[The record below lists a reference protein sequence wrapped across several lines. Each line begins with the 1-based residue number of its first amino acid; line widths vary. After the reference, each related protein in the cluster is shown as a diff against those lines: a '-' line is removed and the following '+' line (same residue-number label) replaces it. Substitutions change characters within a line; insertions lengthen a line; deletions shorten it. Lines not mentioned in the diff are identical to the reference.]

1 MGTSLVVGPDARELC
16 PGCSPATVGDR
27 FAHTGWFS
35 IERERA
41 GCRACHYGAVAH
53 TSASAGMLLRH
64 VRTGRA
70 RSRADL
76 VALTGASRN
85 TVSARVDQL
94 IAANLLEE
102 GGRGW
107 STGGRPPTLL
117 QFNSRAGCVL
127 AVDLGVT
134 SVDVAVTDLSAQI
147 LATVGH
153 PIDIADGP
161 RTVLA
166 EVDRLGQQVLAEAG
180 LTPADV
186 CAVGVGVPGP
196 VEFSTGRPSFPP
208 IMPGWHDYP
217 IPSAFGRYECPVYVD
232 NDVNV
237 MALGEMGI
245 AGSVQDVLVVKV
257 GTGIGCGIIVNG
269 RVYRGAQGSAGDI
282 GHIYV
287 AQPSGRTVVCR
298 CGNENCLEAIAG
310 GDALLR
316 DAVAAGLPVRTTR
329 QLVELA
335 AQGDGPTL
343 ELVRSAGRTIGTVLA
358 GLVNF
363 FNPHRIVMTGGVAQ
377 AGAPLLAG
385 IREAVYGRSMPLAA
399 RALEIS
405 VSDAPD
411 LSGRVGA
418 ALMAIE
424 EFLDEDSVQA
434 LAR

>member
-1 MGTSLVVGPDARELC
+1 VPNRLLVNRGRRSADDGGR
-16 PGCSPATVGDR
+16 
-27 FAHTGWFS
+27 
-35 IERERA
+35 RA
-41 GCRACHYGAVAH
+41 ACHYDAVAH
-53 TSASAGMLLRH
+53 TSASAGALLRH

-94 IAANLLEE
+94 IAANLLAE

-147 LATVGH
+147 LTTVGH

-161 RTVLA
+161 GPVLA
-166 EVDRLGQQVLAEAG
+166 EVDRLAQQVLAEAG
-180 LTPADV
+180 LGPTDV

-196 VEFSTGRPSFPP
+196 VEFSTGRPSHPP

-237 MALGEMGI
+237 MALGEIGVG
-245 AGSVQDVLVVKV
+245 GSVQDVLVVKV
-257 GTGIGCGIIVNG
+257 GTGIGCGVIVDG

-282 GHIYV
+282 GHIFV
-287 AQPSGRTVVCR
+287 AQPEGRTVVCR

-310 GDALLR
+310 GGALLR
-316 DAVAAGLPVRTTR
+316 DAMAAGLPVSTTR
-329 QLVELA
+329 ELVQLA
-335 AQGDGPTL
+335 AQGDGPAL
-343 ELVRSAGRTIGTVLA
+343 ELVRDAGRTIGTVLA
-358 GLVNF
+358 ALVNF
-363 FNPHRIVMTGGVAQ
+363 FNPHRIVMTGGVAR

-399 RALEIS
+399 RALEIT

-418 ALMAIE
+418 ALMAVE

>member
-1 MGTSLVVGPDARELC
+1 MAS
-16 PGCSPATVGDR
+16 
-27 FAHTGWFS
+27 
-35 IERERA
+35 
-41 GCRACHYGAVAH
+41 
-53 TSASAGMLLRH
+53 TSASAGALLRH

-94 IAANLLEE
+94 IAANLLKE
-102 GGRGW
+102 GGRGG

-127 AVDLGVT
+127 AVDLGAS

-161 RTVLA
+161 RAVLA
-166 EVDRLGQQVLAEAG
+166 EVDQLAQKVLAEAG
-180 LTPADV
+180 LAPADV

-196 VEFSTGRPSFPP
+196 VEFSTGRPSYPP
-208 IMPGWHDYP
+208 IMPGWHDFP

-237 MALGEMGI
+237 MALGEIGV
-245 AGSVQDVLVVKV
+245 AGSVQDLLVVKV
-257 GTGIGCGIIVNG
+257 GTGIGCGVIVEG

-287 AQPSGRTVVCR
+287 GQPGGRTVSCR
-298 CGNENCLEAIAG
+298 CGQENCLEAIAG
-310 GDALLR
+310 GQALLR
-316 DAVAAGLPVRTTR
+316 DARAAGLRVETVRDVV
-329 QLVELA
+329 QLA
-335 AQGDGPTL
+335 AHGDGAAL
-343 ELVRSAGRTIGTVLA
+343 ELVRDAGRTIGTVLA
-358 GLVNF
+358 ALVNF
-363 FNPHRIVMTGGVAQ
+363 FNPHRIVMTGGVAR
-377 AGAPLLAG
+377 AGVPLLAG
-385 IREAVYGRSMPLAA
+385 IREAVYQRSMPLAA
-399 RALEIS
+399 RALEIT
-405 VSDAPD
+405 VSEAPD

-418 ALMAIE
+418 ARMAIE
-424 EFLDEDSVQA
+424 EFLDEDSVA
-434 LAR
+434 ELAAER

>member
-1 MGTSLVVGPDARELC
+1 
-16 PGCSPATVGDR
+16 
-27 FAHTGWFS
+27 
-35 IERERA
+35 
-41 GCRACHYGAVAH
+41 
-53 TSASAGMLLRH
+53 

-76 VALTGASRN
+76 VALTGAARN

-127 AVDLGVT
+127 AVDLGAT
-134 SVDVAVTDLSAQI
+134 SVDVAVTDLSAQV

-153 PIDIADGP
+153 RIDIGEGP
-161 RTVLA
+161 EAVLG
-166 EVDRLGQQVLAEAG
+166 EVDRLAQEVLAEAG
-180 LTPADV
+180 LSPADV

-196 VEFSTGRPSFPP
+196 VEFSTGRPSHPP

-217 IPSAFGRYECPVYVD
+217 VPSAFGRYECPVYVD

-257 GTGIGCGIIVNG
+257 GTGIGCGVIVDG
-269 RVYRGAQGSAGDI
+269 QVYRGAQGSAGDI

-287 AQPSGRTVVCR
+287 ARPESRTVVCR

-310 GDALLR
+310 GGALLR
-316 DAVAAGLPVRTTR
+316 DAVAAGMQVSTVRDV
-329 QLVELA
+329 VERA
-335 AQGDGPTL
+335 RDGDGQAR
-343 ELVRSAGRTIGTVLA
+343 ELVRDAGRTIGTVLA
-358 GLVNF
+358 ALVNF

-377 AGAPLLAG
+377 AGVPLIAG
-385 IREAVYGRSMPLAA
+385 IREAVYRRSMPLAA
-399 RALEIS
+399 RSLEIT

-411 LSGRVGA
+411 LSGRLGA

-424 EFLDEDSVQA
+424 GFLAEDAVEQA

>member
-1 MGTSLVVGPDARELC
+1 MVDDMPSDLGVNR
-16 PGCSPATVGDR
+16 PGGGRGPATGWLLPRVG
-27 FAHTGWFS
+27 GGLVS
-35 IERERA
+35 P
-41 GCRACHYGAVAH
+41 CHYGAVAS
-53 TSASAGMLLRH
+53 TSASAGALLRH

-94 IAANLLEE
+94 IAANLLSE

-127 AVDLGVT
+127 AVDMGAT
-134 SVDVAVTDLSAQI
+134 SVDVAVTDLSAEI
-147 LATVGH
+147 LASAGH

-161 RTVLA
+161 ELVLG
-166 EVDRLGQQVLAEAG
+166 EVDRLAQQVLAEAG

-186 CAVGVGVPGP
+186 RAVGVGVPGP
-196 VEFSTGRPSFPP
+196 VEFSTGRPSHPP

-217 IPSAFGRYECPVYVD
+217 IPSTFGRYECPVYVD

-245 AGSVQDVLVVKV
+245 AGSLQDVLVVKV
-257 GTGIGCGIIVNG
+257 GTGIGCGVIVDG

-287 AQPSGRTVVCR
+287 AQPDGRTVLCR
-298 CGNENCLEAIAG
+298 CGQENCLEAIAG
-310 GDALLR
+310 GGALLR
-316 DAVAAGLPVRTTR
+316 DAVAAGLAVDTVRDVV
-329 QLVELA
+329 QLA
-335 AQGDGPTL
+335 AQGDGLAL
-343 ELVRSAGRTIGTVLA
+343 ELVRNAGRTIGTVLA
-358 GLVNF
+358 ALVNF

-377 AGAPLLAG
+377 AGVPLLAG
-385 IREAVYGRSMPLAA
+385 IREAVYRRSMPLAA
-399 RALEIS
+399 RALEIT
-405 VSDAPD
+405 VSEAPD

-424 EFLDEDSVQA
+424 ELLDEDGVHQA
-434 LAR
+434 LVR

>member
-1 MGTSLVVGPDARELC
+1 
-16 PGCSPATVGDR
+16 
-27 FAHTGWFS
+27 
-35 IERERA
+35 
-41 GCRACHYGAVAH
+41 VAH
-53 TSASAGMLLRH
+53 TSASAGALLRH

-85 TVSARVDQL
+85 TVSARVDEL
-94 IAANLLEE
+94 IAAKLLEE
-102 GGRGW
+102 GGPGW

-117 QFNSRAGCVL
+117 NFNSRAGCAL

-161 RTVLA
+161 GPVLA
-166 EVDRLGQQVLAEAG
+166 EVDRLAQQVLAEAG

-186 CAVGVGVPGP
+186 CVVGVGVPGP
-196 VEFSTGRPSFPP
+196 VEFSTGRPSHPP

-217 IPSAFGRYECPVYVD
+217 IPSAFVRYECPVFVD

-245 AGSVQDVLVVKV
+245 GGSVQDVLVVKV
-257 GTGIGCGIIVNG
+257 GTGIGCGVIVDG

-287 AQPSGRTVVCR
+287 AQPDGRTVVCR

-310 GDALLR
+310 GGALLR
-316 DAVAAGLPVRTTR
+316 DAMAAGLPVSTVRE
-329 QLVELA
+329 LVALA
-335 AQGDGPTL
+335 AQGDGPAI
-343 ELVRSAGRTIGTVLA
+343 ELVRNAGRTIGTVLA
-358 GLVNF
+358 ALVNF
-363 FNPHRIVMTGGVAQ
+363 FNPHRIVMTGGVAR

-399 RALEIS
+399 RALEIT

-418 ALMAIE
+418 ALMAIDE
-424 EFLDEDSVQA
+424 YLDQDAVPEA

>member
-1 MGTSLVVGPDARELC
+1 
-16 PGCSPATVGDR
+16 
-27 FAHTGWFS
+27 
-35 IERERA
+35 
-41 GCRACHYGAVAH
+41 
-53 TSASAGMLLRH
+53 
-64 VRTGRA
+64 
-70 RSRADL
+70 
-76 VALTGASRN
+76 
-85 TVSARVDQL
+85 
-94 IAANLLEE
+94 
-102 GGRGW
+102 
-107 STGGRPPTLL
+107 
-117 QFNSRAGCVL
+117 VL

-161 RTVLA
+161 VPVLA
-166 EVDRLGQQVLAEAG
+166 EVDRLAQAVLAEAG

-196 VEFSTGRPSFPP
+196 VEFSTGRPSHPP
-208 IMPGWHDYP
+208 IMPGWHDHP

-237 MALGEMGI
+237 MALGEMGV

-257 GTGIGCGIIVNG
+257 GTGIGCGVIVDG

-287 AQPSGRTVVCR
+287 AQPDGRTVVCR
-298 CGNENCLEAIAG
+298 CGQENCLEAFAG
-310 GDALLR
+310 GAALLR
-316 DAVAAGLPVRTTR
+316 DAVAAGLPADSIREVVR
-329 QLVELA
+329 LA
-335 AQGDGPTL
+335 AQGNGVAL

-358 GLVNF
+358 ALVNF
-363 FNPHRIVMTGGVAQ
+363 FNPHRIVMSGGVAQ
-377 AGAPLLAG
+377 AGVPLLAG
-385 IREAVYGRSMPLAA
+385 IREAVYQRSMPLAA
-399 RALEIS
+399 RALEIT

-424 EFLDEDSVQA
+424 QYLDEDSVHQA

>member
-1 MGTSLVVGPDARELC
+1 VATSSV
-16 PGCSPATVGDR
+16 
-27 FAHTGWFS
+27 
-35 IERERA
+35 
-41 GCRACHYGAVAH
+41 
-53 TSASAGMLLRH
+53 SAGALLRH

-76 VALTGASRN
+76 VALTGAARN

-127 AVDLGVT
+127 AVDLGAT
-134 SVDVAVTDLSAQI
+134 SVDVAVTDLSAEV

-153 PIDIADGP
+153 RIDIGEGP
-161 RTVLA
+161 EVVLG
-166 EVDRLGQQVLAEAG
+166 EVDRLAQEVLAESG

-196 VEFSTGRPSFPP
+196 VEFSTGRPSHPP

-217 IPSAFGRYECPVYVD
+217 VPSAFGRYECPVYVD

-237 MALGEMGI
+237 MALGEMGV
-245 AGSVQDVLVVKV
+245 AGSAQDVLVVKV
-257 GTGIGCGIIVNG
+257 GTGIGCGIIVDG
-269 RVYRGAQGSAGDI
+269 QVYRGAQGSAGDI

-287 AQPSGRTVVCR
+287 ARPEGRTVVCR

-310 GDALLR
+310 GGALLR
-316 DAVAAGLPVRTTR
+316 DAVAAGMSVSTVREV
-329 QLVELA
+329 VERA
-335 AQGDGPTL
+335 RDGDGQAR
-343 ELVRSAGRTIGTVLA
+343 ELVRDAGRTIGTVLA
-358 GLVNF
+358 ALVNF

-377 AGAPLLAG
+377 AGVPLIAG
-385 IREAVYGRSMPLAA
+385 IRESVYRRAMPLAA
-399 RALEIS
+399 RSLEIT

-411 LSGRVGA
+411 LSGRLGA

-424 EFLDEDSVQA
+424 GFLAEDAVEQA

>member
-1 MGTSLVVGPDARELC
+1 MATSSV
-16 PGCSPATVGDR
+16 
-27 FAHTGWFS
+27 
-35 IERERA
+35 
-41 GCRACHYGAVAH
+41 
-53 TSASAGMLLRH
+53 SAGALLRH

-76 VALTGASRN
+76 VALTGAARN

-127 AVDLGVT
+127 AVDLGAT
-134 SVDVAVTDLSAQI
+134 SVDVAVTDLSAEV

-153 PIDIADGP
+153 RIDIGEGP
-161 RTVLA
+161 EVVLG
-166 EVDRLGQQVLAEAG
+166 EVDRLAQEVLAESG

-196 VEFSTGRPSFPP
+196 VEFSTGRPSHPP

-217 IPSAFGRYECPVYVD
+217 VPSAFGRYECPVYVD

-237 MALGEMGI
+237 MALGEMGV
-245 AGSVQDVLVVKV
+245 AGSAQDVLVVKV
-257 GTGIGCGIIVNG
+257 GTGIGCGIIVDG
-269 RVYRGAQGSAGDI
+269 QVYRGAQGSAGDI

-287 AQPSGRTVVCR
+287 ARPEGRTVVCR

-310 GDALLR
+310 GGALLR
-316 DAVAAGLPVRTTR
+316 DAVAAGMSVSTVREV
-329 QLVELA
+329 VERA
-335 AQGDGPTL
+335 RDGDGQAR
-343 ELVRSAGRTIGTVLA
+343 ELVRDAGRTIGTVLA
-358 GLVNF
+358 ALVNF

-377 AGAPLLAG
+377 AGVPLIAG
-385 IREAVYGRSMPLAA
+385 IRESVYRRAMPLAA
-399 RALEIS
+399 RSLEIT

-411 LSGRVGA
+411 LSGRRGA

-424 EFLDEDSVQA
+424 GFLAEDAVEQA

>member
-1 MGTSLVVGPDARELC
+1 
-16 PGCSPATVGDR
+16 
-27 FAHTGWFS
+27 
-35 IERERA
+35 
-41 GCRACHYGAVAH
+41 VAY
-53 TSASAGMLLRH
+53 TSASAGALLRH

-70 RSRADL
+70 SSRADL

-94 IAANLLEE
+94 IAANLLAE

-117 QFNSRAGCVL
+117 QLNSRAGCVL

-161 RTVLA
+161 GVVLA
-166 EVDRLGQQVLAEAG
+166 EVDRLAQQVLAEAG
-180 LTPADV
+180 LTPGDV

-196 VEFSTGRPSFPP
+196 VEFSTGRPSHPP

-237 MALGEMGI
+237 MALGEIGI
-245 AGSVQDVLVVKV
+245 GGSVQDVLVVKV
-257 GTGIGCGIIVNG
+257 GTGIGCGVIVDG

-287 AQPSGRTVVCR
+287 APADGRTVICR

-310 GDALLR
+310 GGALLR

-329 QLVELA
+329 EVVERA
-335 AQGDGPTL
+335 AQGDGPSL
-343 ELVRSAGRTIGTVLA
+343 ELVRNAGRTIGTVLA
-358 GLVNF
+358 ALVNF
-363 FNPHRIVMTGGVAQ
+363 FNPHRIVMTGGVAR
-377 AGAPLLAG
+377 AGAQLLAG

-399 RALEIS
+399 RALEIT

-418 ALMAIE
+418 ALMAIDE
-424 EFLDEDSVQA
+424 YLDQDAVPEA

>member
-1 MGTSLVVGPDARELC
+1 
-16 PGCSPATVGDR
+16 
-27 FAHTGWFS
+27 
-35 IERERA
+35 
-41 GCRACHYGAVAH
+41 VALP
-53 TSASAGMLLRH
+53 SASAGALLRL

-70 RSRADL
+70 QSRAEL

-94 IAANLLEE
+94 IAADLLQE

-117 QFNSRAGCVL
+117 RFNSRAGCVL

-147 LATVGH
+147 LATAGH
-153 PIDIADGP
+153 PVDIADGP
-161 RTVLA
+161 
-166 EVDRLGQQVLAEAG
+166 GPVLAEADRLARRVLKEAG
-180 LTPADV
+180 HGPADV
-186 CAVGVGVPGP
+186 WAVGVGVPGP
-196 VEFSTGRPSFPP
+196 VEFSTGRPSHPP
-208 IMPGWHDYP
+208 IMPGWHDHP

-237 MALGEMGI
+237 MAIGEMGV
-245 AGSVQDVLVVKV
+245 AGSEQDVLVVKV
-257 GTGIGCGIIVNG
+257 GTGIGCGVIVDG

-287 AQPSGRTVVCR
+287 TPPNGRTVVCR

-310 GDALLR
+310 GGALLR
-316 DAVAAGLPVRTTR
+316 EALAAGLPVSTTR
-329 QLVELA
+329 ELVQLA
-335 AQGDGPTL
+335 AQGDGAAL
-343 ELVRSAGRTIGTVLA
+343 ELVRNAGRTIGTVLA
-358 GLVNF
+358 ALVNF
-363 FNPHRIVMTGGVAQ
+363 FNPHRIVITGGVAQ

-385 IREAVYGRSMPLAA
+385 IREAVYGRSLPLAA
-399 RALEIS
+399 RALEIT
-405 VSDAPD
+405 VSEAPE

-424 EFLDEDSVQA
+424 EFLDDESVQA